1 MSVYGT
7 GDTKAHSATFL
18 GNLDLFIAPAV
29 AGTRRRTTAKMRRIC
44 LPQHRNACKGNQCP
58 SSGSS
63 FRFTLLITLWHR
75 YWNIYQL
82 CIGYSLRPYLSSR
95 LTLRG
100 RALPRKPWDFGDL
113 EFNQIYRY
121 LCLHSH
127 FLALHGRF
135 RFHFAAR
142 GTLSYHWPCGQS
154 IASVH
159 DFSPDHFRRNF
170 TRWVS
175 CYALFKW
182 WLPLSQH
189 PGCLRNPTSLV
200 T

>member
-7 GDTKAHSATFL
+7 GNTKAHSATFL
-18 GNLDLFIAPAV
+18 GNLNLLIAPAE
-29 AGTRRRTTAKMRRIC
+29 AETKHRATAKMRRIC
-44 LPQHRNACKGNQCP
+44 LPQHRDTCKGTQCP
-58 SSGSS
+58 SSRSL

-100 RALPRKPWDFGDL
+100 RTLPRKPWDFGDL

-175 CYALFKW
+175 CYALFK
-182 WLPLSQH
+182 
-189 PGCLRNPTSLV
+189 
-200 T
+200 

>member
-1 MSVYGT
+1 MAEASGSHHLSELPRRIYHPGPPT
-7 GDTKAHSATFL
+7 G
-18 GNLDLFIAPAV
+18 LDRHFQSTADLASCVSPSLE
-29 AGTRRRTTAKMRRIC
+29 RRTGSTGILNL
-44 LPQHRNACKGNQCP
+44 LPITYASRPQ
-58 SSGSS
+58 
-63 FRFTLLITLWHR
+63 FR
-75 YWNIYQL
+75 
-82 CIGYSLRPYLSSR
+82 GR
-95 LTLRG
+95 LTLGG
-100 RALPRKPWDFGDL
+100 RTFPRKPWDFGDL

-175 CYALFKW
+175 CYALFK
-182 WLPLSQH
+182 
-189 PGCLRNPTSLV
+189 
-200 T
+200 